1 MVWGMSTVV
10 SKHGRNSGERS
21 EERSVTEP
29 GKKNWIREEEGLVFP
44 GEGGWMEREITDG
57 DCSCFPLE
65 IPNSQETTLPASN

>member
-1 MVWGMSTVV
+1 MV

-29 GKKNWIREEEGLVFP
+29 GEKNWIREEEGLVSP
-44 GEGGWMEREITDG
+44 GEGGWMEIEITDG